1 MFVSIIE
8 KFWSSKVEGT
18 LGLGGGFF
26 QKWRIFVC
34 VSRKCECIKM
44 RMCCFEIFE
53 QYFNYNII
61 ADFFHIRWRWN
72 DIAYC
77 EKVKEMTFF
86 STLKIIIIAVNWMI
100 VGLGQNSYQIQLLLH
115 RVQTTISFKN
125 SIARWLQ
132 KYSIDF
138 QHKKLKILAWSTLMF
153 YI

>member
-61 ADFFHIRWRWN
+61 ADFFSYSMAFKRYGLLRKSKRN
-72 DIAYC
+72 D
-77 EKVKEMTFF
+77 FF